1 MTGKERVLA
10 AIEHQEADRVPLD
23 VWYTPEMR
31 DNLASALGIPRPA
44 SELEPDPLLLELGH
58 DLLKVTV
65 GPAASF
71 YLSDEDHYTD
81 EWGIG
86 WRRVDYGHGHY
97 TEPVGHPLADL
108 EDPEGFEIPDFDDPS
123 RYERAR
129 FLVRHYGDEFAIVG
143 EMACTLFELSWYLR
157 GFERVLIDLKRNRDF
172 MRAFLGRLKEWAR
185 AAGRNL
191 IDAGVDILLLGDDFG
206 MQDRMIIP
214 PELFREFFK
223 PIYADLFEEFRS
235 LNPDI
240 KIAYHSDG
248 NIEPIIPDFIE
259 IGLDIL
265 NPVQPRSM
273 DPKKLKKLY
282 GKDLTFWG
290 TMDNQGTVPF
300 GSPAEVIAEVKARLR
315 DVAPGGG
322 LILGPAHNVQPIT
335 PVENMLAFYDAVK
348 RYGTYP
354 IRV

>member
-1 MTGKERVLA
+1 MTGKERVLM
-10 AIEHQEADRVPLD
+10 AIEHREPDRVPVD

-31 DNLASALGIPRPA
+31 DKLASALGILESPG
-44 SELEPDPLLLELGH
+44 ELDPDPLCLKFH

-65 GPAASF
+65 GPAASY
-71 YLSDEDHYTD
+71 YLSDKEFYTD

-97 TEPVGHPLADL
+97 TEPVSHPLGGL
-108 EDPEGFEIPDFDDPS
+108 RDPESFSIPDFNDPA
-123 RYERAR
+123 RYEK
-129 FLVRHYGDEFAIVG
+129 VRHVVKYYGGEYAVVG

-157 GFERVLIDLKRNRDF
+157 GFERILMDLHREKDF
-172 MRAFLGRLKEWAR
+172 MRVFLGRLKGWAL

-191 IDAGVDILLLGDDFG
+191 IEAGVDILLLGDDFG
-206 MQDRMIIP
+206 MQDRMIVSP
-214 PELFREFFK
+214 EMFRELFK
-223 PIYADLFEEFRS
+223 PLYAELFEKFKD
-235 LNPDI
+235 LNPNV
-240 KIAYHSDG
+240 KLAFHSDG

-282 GKDLTFWG
+282 GKHLAFWG
-290 TMDNQGTVPF
+290 TMDNQGTIPF
-300 GSPAEVIAEVKARLR
+300 GSPEEVVDEVLARIR

-335 PVENMLAFYDAVK
+335 PVENMLAFYKAVE
-348 RYGTYP
+348 RYGTYT
-354 IRV
+354 IGV

>member
-1 MTGKERVLA
+1 VTGKERVLA
-10 AIEHQEADRVPLD
+10 AIEHQEPDRVPVD

-31 DNLASALGIPRPA
+31 DKLASALGIPKPDND
-44 SELEPDPLLLELGH
+44 LEPDSLLLELGH
-58 DLLKVTV
+58 DLFKVTV
-65 GPAASF
+65 GPCASF
-71 YLSDEDHYTD
+71 YLSEEECYRD

-97 TEPVGHPLADL
+97 TEPVEHPLADL
-108 EDPEGFEIPDFDDPS
+108 EDPEGFEIPDFNDPS
-123 RYERAR
+123 RYKKAR
-129 FLVRHYGDEFAIVG
+129 YLVKNYGDEYAIVG

-157 GFERVLIDLKRNRDF
+157 GYERVLIDLKRNKEF
-172 MRAFLGRLKEWAR
+172 MKAFLRRLKEWAR
-185 AAGRNL
+185 AAGRNFTE
-191 IDAGVDILLLGDDFG
+191 AGVDILFLGDDFG
-206 MQDRMIIP
+206 MQDRMIIS

-223 PIYADLFEEFRS
+223 PIYAELFEEFKA
-235 LNPDI
+235 LKPDI

-282 GKDLTFWG
+282 GRNLTFWG
-290 TMDNQGTVPF
+290 TMDNQGTIPF
-300 GSPAEVIAEVKARLR
+300 GSPEDVIAEVKARLR

-322 LILGPAHNVQPIT
+322 LILGPAHNVQSIT
-335 PVENMLAFYDAVK
+335 PVENMLAFYEAVK